1 MPRPFLVAIVDDDR
15 AVREALCDLLQVE
28 GLSARGFGNA
38 AAFLAEEGISDFDCL
53 ITDVRMPEIDGL
65 ELQRRLR
72 AQGSALPVIF
82 ITSYD
87 DAGTRRR
94 AFEGAAT
101 AFFAKPVDDEALL
114 RTLRALLDGGP
125 NEPSGY

>member
-1 MPRPFLVAIVDDDR
+1 MPNPPLVAIVDDDR

-28 GLSARGFGNA
+28 GLSARAFDNA
-38 AAFLAEEGISDFDCL
+38 AAFLAKFGLSGFDCL

-72 AQGSALPVIF
+72 ALGSPLPVFF

-87 DAGTRRR
+87 DEATRRR
-94 AFEGAAT
+94 AFQGGAT
-101 AFFAKPVDDEALL
+101 AFFAKPVDEEALL
-114 RTLRALLDGGP
+114 RTLRALLSGSP
-125 NEPSGY
+125 NEPSGR